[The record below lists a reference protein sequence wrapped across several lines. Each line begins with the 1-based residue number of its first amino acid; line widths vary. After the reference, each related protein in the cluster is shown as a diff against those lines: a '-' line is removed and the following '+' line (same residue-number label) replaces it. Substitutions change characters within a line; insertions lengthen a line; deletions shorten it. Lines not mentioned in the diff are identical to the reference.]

1 MTKQIAIELLKQGNT
16 GNDIIAI
23 LDTLTEEDNKG
34 EMVDFE
40 GNPTSIWY
48 THLTYVN
55 CLWYTKEEASDPTG
69 CVCCGNMCKT

>member
-34 EMVDFE
+34 EMCLHKCVDFE
-40 GNPTSIWY
+40 GNST
-48 THLTYVN
+48 T
-55 CLWYTKEEASDPTG
+55 LW
-69 CVCCGNMCKT
+69 

>member
-1 MTKQIAIELLKQGNT
+1 MTKQVAIELLKQGNT

-40 GNPTSIWY
+40 GNPTA
-48 THLTYVN
+48 L
-55 CLWYTKEEASDPTG
+55 
-69 CVCCGNMCKT
+69 

>member
-1 MTKQIAIELLKQGNT
+1 MSINSSLTKSLSSKQMTKQIAIELLKQGNT

-40 GNPTSIWY
+40 GNST
-48 THLTYVN
+48 TL
-55 CLWYTKEEASDPTG
+55 
-69 CVCCGNMCKT
+69 

>member
-1 MTKQIAIELLKQGNT
+1 MSINSSLTKSLSSNQMTKQIAIELLKQGNT

-40 GNPTSIWY
+40 GNST
-48 THLTYVN
+48 TL
-55 CLWYTKEEASDPTG
+55 
-69 CVCCGNMCKT
+69 

>member
-1 MTKQIAIELLKQGNT
+1 MSKEVLIGMLSTANT
-16 GNDIIAI
+16 GNDILSI
-23 LDTLTEEDNKG
+23 LDVLTEEDSKG

-48 THLTYVN
+48 TDLTYVN